1 MNCRFCKSKKSKNIL
16 NYENLPISNEL
27 IKKSDIKK
35 TKFYTLKIFVCKNCW
50 LVQTKDTV
58 NEKKIFNRN
67 YVYYSSYSKFWLKHC
82 KKLSNEISKKIKFNN
97 DEYLCEIASN
107 DGYFLDYFKRK
118 KINCFGVEPSLSVA
132 KISKKKKIKTYVN
145 FFTHKFS
152 KQLKKKYNVK
162 LIVALN
168 VIAHVPNLNDVL
180 KGIYNLLNENGI
192 VIFEFPY
199 LKNLIEK
206 VQFDTIYHEHFSY
219 FSFFSFN
226 KILNANGLKVFNV
239 KQVSSHGGSLRI
251 YATKKSSTTKVGE
264 LVNNLL
270 KNETK
275 NKINSLEFYDDF
287 KAEIQSIKIQLRKI
301 LLKIN
306 KETENVYGYGAA
318 SKCTV
323 LLNLFKINSQ
333 FLKGVFDKNK
343 FKINKLIPGVNVP
356 IIEYKKI
363 SKIKPKYI
371 VIFPWNLNNEI
382 IKQLKFTRKW
392 GCKLII
398 FKHKKY
404 III

>member
-1 MNCRFCKSKKSKNIL
+1 MNCRFCKSKKSKNFL
-16 NYENLPISNEL
+16 NYDNLPISNEL
-27 IKKSDIKK
+27 IKKSEITK
-35 TKFYTLKIFVCKNCW
+35 TKFYTLKIFVCRNCW

-58 NEKKIFNRN
+58 NKKKIFNKN
-67 YVYYSSYSKFWLKHC
+67 YVYHSSYSKFWLKHC
-82 KKLSNEISKKIKFNN
+82 KELSNEILKKIKFNN

-107 DGYFLDYFKRK
+107 DGYFLNNFKRK
-118 KINCFGVEPSLSVA
+118 KINFFGVEPSLSVA
-132 KISKKKKIKTYVN
+132 KICKQKKIKTYVN

-152 KQLKKKYNVK
+152 NNLKKKYNVK
-162 LIVALN
+162 LSVALN
-168 VIAHVPNLNDVL
+168 VIAHVPNINDVL
-180 KGIYNLLNENGI
+180 KGIYNLINENGI

-226 KILNANGLKVFNV
+226 NILNANGLRVFNV
-239 KQVSSHGGSLRI
+239 RQVSSHGGSLRI
-251 YATKKSSTTKVGE
+251 YATRKSNSIKVNKSVGS
-264 LVNNLL
+264 VL

-275 NKINSLEFYDDF
+275 LKINSLEFYNDF
-287 KAEIQSIKIQLRKI
+287 RYQIQTIKIQLKNI

-323 LLNLFKINSQ
+323 LLNLFKINSRL
-333 FLKGVFDKNK
+333 LKGVFDKNK
-343 FKINKLIPGVNVP
+343 FKVNKLIPGVNIS
-356 IIEYKKI
+356 IIDYKKI
-363 SKIKPKYI
+363 SKIRPKYLL
-371 VIFPWNLNNEI
+371 IFPWNLNNEI

-398 FKHKKY
+398 FKDKKY